1 MQWKRSAVARKTR
14 NVCALAAVLALSA
27 FSVERG
33 NGAEARAKAGT
44 RAAAG
49 AQEFMVRIEGFVDVN
64 SSPSCNL
71 KYQAVATGGAD
82 GYTYVWESTGEIKQN
97 WGDVIWGSFSPSGG
111 HYLTVTVTDASGA
124 QTGST
129 AAIISST
136 SEYECYQ

>member
-1 MQWKRSAVARKTR
+1 MHWERTVFARSIR

-27 FSVERG
+27 FSVERR
-33 NGAEARAKAGT
+33 NGAEVREKAGA
-44 RAAAG
+44 R
-49 AQEFMVRIEGFVDVN
+49 EFMVHIEGFVDVN

-71 KYQAVATGGAD
+71 KYTAVATGGGG
-82 GYTYVWESTGEIKQN
+82 GYTYVWESTGQIKQD

-124 QTGST
+124 QTSST
-129 AAIISST
+129 TPIISST